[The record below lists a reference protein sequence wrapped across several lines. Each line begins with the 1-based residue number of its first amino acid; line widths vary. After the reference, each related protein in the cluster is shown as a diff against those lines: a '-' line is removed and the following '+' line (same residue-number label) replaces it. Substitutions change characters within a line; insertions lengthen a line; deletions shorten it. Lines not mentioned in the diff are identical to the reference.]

1 MVERHPHLRERIMAD
16 LEALHSKYLSEAA
29 EAGEVQTQEGTFT
42 SGGLEMNTRDKAP
55 RGGIWQ

>member
-1 MVERHPHLRERIMAD
+1 MAD

-42 SGGLEMNTRDKAP
+42 SGGLETNTRDKVP